1 MVIKSYIVSRMKVPV
16 EIYRGIEYVQISKL
30 PPLQKELI
38 SQSLPADQIIK
49 ILTDKELLNDC
60 VQYKHYESWYI
71 QHWRNRSVTVK
82 APEQP
87 SVKLAN
93 D

>member
-1 MVIKSYIVSRMKVPV
+1 MVIKSYIASRMKVPV

-30 PPLQKELI
+30 PQPQREIIL
-38 SQSLPADQIIK
+38 QSLPADQIIK

-71 QHWRNRSVTVK
+71 QHWKDRTVSIK
-82 APEQP
+82 ALEP